1 MKKERQLVKLSLIDL
16 NEGQVDWLPKN
27 PRQWT
32 KQDIDNT
39 AASIER
45 DPDFLEDRPLL
56 LIHNGARFVVFGGNL
71 RSQGCK
77 KAGHD
82 IVPAY
87 IYTPETDEDRMTI
100 KRRAMLDNGSF
111 GAWDFDELANNW
123 SDLPLADWGVPAWDT
138 EEVNANP
145 TSEVKEDDFDPDKK
159 VESRVKF
166 GDIWQL
172 GRHRLMCGDSTKR
185 ADVEQL
191 MGGGKADLTF
201 TSPPYN
207 GNNELGS
214 GDVFQRKNTQRLYAD
229 GYSDDLP
236 SAEYIKFASSVLE
249 ICFENTDGFIFWN
262 VNYNSNSKYEYIA
275 QIIPFLSKLIEQVVW
290 KKSSAIPLKGCMRRG
305 WEPVY
310 IFSNT
315 KKNLGTEV
323 VETNIWEI
331 SNKGANGND
340 HKACFP
346 IGLPSKGISLV
357 KPKTGIVLDP
367 FGGTGTTMIAAEQLN
382 RKCYMMELDPH
393 YCDVI
398 IARWE
403 KLTGKTAVK
412 L

>member
-1 MKKERQLVKLSLIDL
+1 
-16 NEGQVDWLPKN
+16 
-27 PRQWT
+27 
-32 KQDIDNT
+32 
-39 AASIER
+39 
-45 DPDFLEDRPLL
+45 
-56 LIHNGARFVVFGGNL
+56 
-71 RSQGCK
+71 
-77 KAGHD
+77 
-82 IVPAY
+82 
-87 IYTPETDEDRMTI
+87 
-100 KRRAMLDNGSF
+100 
-111 GAWDFDELANNW
+111 
-123 SDLPLADWGVPAWDT
+123 
-138 EEVNANP
+138 
-145 TSEVKEDDFDPDKK
+145 
-159 VESRVKF
+159 
-166 GDIWQL
+166 
-172 GRHRLMCGDSTKR
+172 
-185 ADVEQL
+185 
-191 MGGGKADLTF
+191 
-201 TSPPYN
+201 
-207 GNNELGS
+207 LGS

-331 SNKGANGND
+331 SNTGANGND

-398 IARWE
+398 IERWE
-403 KLTGKTAVK
+403 KFTGKKAIKVEQ
-412 L
+412 